1 MLLIPFADG
10 QRLSI
15 ERALSEAH
23 TLGDIRGNSTLETY
37 SLYRFLA
44 AILQGVY
51 APKQTEIA
59 ELQARGRFDAA
70 RVAAFC
76 SQYPL
81 APATFG
87 QVAGLEGKIKTL
99 GYIVFDE
106 PAGADT
112 LFFRHQSTDKG
123 KVFCEQCV
131 WTGLLSVTAWQT
143 IGGQGLTASINGTPP
158 LYFLPKADS
167 LFETLV
173 RCLVPDVAPGGGLWD
188 RPIAFQFY
196 KEVPYLHGLTFMPRR
211 VRVLWQAPGEQ
222 AQRCTRCGA
231 AIHGPWAREMVHV
244 KGEKYVG
251 TTWRDPFVAYIER
264 EGRTYPLALRK
275 PDQAYGAAI
284 LKGLTRVTYL
294 PQLFALWPDQKA
306 WRVFGAITNQAK
318 WEDTFVADIELTE
331 EPTK

>member
-1 MLLIPFADG
+1 MLLLPFADG
-10 QRLSI
+10 QRLSV
-15 ERALSEAH
+15 EQALTQAH
-23 TLGDIRGNSTLETY
+23 TLGDLRGNSTLETY

-44 AILQGVY
+44 AILQAVY
-51 APKQTEIA
+51 TPNGTELT
-59 ELQARGRFDAA
+59 ELQARGHFDPA
-70 RVAAFC
+70 RITAFC
-76 SQYPL
+76 TQYPL

-87 QVAGLEGKIKTL
+87 QVPDLEGKIKTV
-99 GYIVFDE
+99 GYVLFGE
-106 PAGADT
+106 PAGADS
-112 LFFRHQSTDKG
+112 LFFRHQSADKA
-123 KVFCEQCV
+123 KTVCEQCV

-158 LYFLPKADS
+158 LYFLPKADT

-173 RCLVPDVAPGGGLWD
+173 RCLVPDVPPCGGLWD

-211 VRVLWQAPGEQ
+211 VRVLWQTGGAE
-222 AQRCTRCGA
+222 RCTRCGA
-231 AIHGPWAREMVHV
+231 PIHGPWAREMVHL

-251 TTWRDPFVAYIER
+251 DQWRDPFVAYITR
-264 EGRTYPLALRK
+264 EGRTYPLALRQ
-275 PDQAYGAAI
+275 PEPAYGAAI
-284 LKGLTRVTYL
+284 LKGLGRVTHR

-318 WEDTFVADIELTE
+318 WIDTFVTDIELTE